1 MILPFTLLR
10 RLECMLD
17 ATSQTCWQNTKQ

>member
-1 MILPFTLLR
+1 MLPFTLLR